1 MSGGRYCYLHNP
13 KIPKAEK
20 RKAQSRG
27 GQVTVLD
34 KTNLL
39 DPVDITDA
47 RTVIYILAD
56 TINRVRKVQA
66 DGSMDVKTAN
76 CIGHLASKMLEAQRV
91 VAIEERIEKI
101 ERVVLES
108 QKNHD
113 GEQADRVIDEILDGV
128 SVI

>member
-1 MSGGRYCYLHNP
+1 M
-13 KIPKAEK
+13 
-20 RKAQSRG
+20 
-27 GQVTVLD
+27 TVLD